1 MKVVLCLRLWPFPLY
16 REPGRRRLQRTV
28 DGHRLEAERLF
39 RYLLVLNKD
48 TTDPLN
54 SLKFY
59 VIILE

>member
-1 MKVVLCLRLWPFPLY
+1 MKVVLCLKLSPSPLY
-16 REPGRRRLQRTV
+16 RVAGFRRLQRTV
-28 DGHRLEAERLF
+28 GGHRLEAERLS
-39 RYLLVLNKD
+39 RHLLVLNKD